1 MSRIGSHHEDEEI
14 VNEVNQVVR
23 DNEGPPPFIDNPE
36 QLIRNHNRAIR
47 EAARLNQGMPEGRV
61 GAAPRQQPR
70 QHPRQH
76 PRQPPLHRQIPRQ
89 RPAFDEYYADEV
101 LREPTMGELS
111 APDFGTQPWCID
123 EGPDL
128 ENIAINTSVVHN
140 LPKFSGNQGESAT
153 THLQRLHG
161 ICQNLKPYGV
171 DVDDCK
177 LKAFY
182 FSLTDS
188 ANDWF
193 LSLPSGSIRTWAQM
207 QKKFVE
213 KYYPAGRAMQVRRQ
227 LQEIRQGPN
236 ETMYEYLE
244 KFNHLERSCCTLG
257 LPEKLIIEYLLDGLR
272 PLDKKLLDAS
282 AGRSMMNL
290 PLSSIRDL
298 VTSVAE
304 NARFREETT
313 RQEEFSRIKNVAQAE
328 VPMSSLP
335 EEMKQMKEMMI
346 QLLRR
351 QPAQMR
357 PCEFCGGLDHRTDT
371 CPTLMENDPEEVNA
385 VGGYQGYNSSD
396 RAGPS
401 RQFGQAPGQNWPND
415 SRQFGQAPGQNWRYD
430 NNAPRRTQQAAP
442 QPAQQFYQPPHRQY
456 NQGGPGQY
464 PPKGPNQ
471 YQAGPSQQGPSKPLE
486 EIVKDLSNTVHQY
499 MAKTDGAIA
508 DLGNQMSQLAT
519 EVTEY
524 KNKPGRLNMQILQDP
539 RENVNAVTLRS
550 EQRRVVEP
558 VEPEE
563 EKDPEMSEED

>member
-14 VNEVNQVVR
+14 DNEVNQVVR
-23 DNEGPPPFIDNPE
+23 DNEGPPPFIDNPK

-61 GAAPRQQPR
+61 GAAPRQ
-70 QHPRQH
+70 H

-89 RPAFDEYYADEV
+89 HPAFDEYYADEV

-123 EGPDL
+123 EGPNL

-161 ICQNLKPYGV
+161 ICKNLKPYGV
-171 DVDDCK
+171 DVDDFK

-244 KFNHLERSCCTLG
+244 KFNHLERSYCTLG

-282 AGRSMMNL
+282 AGGSMMNL
-290 PLSSIRDL
+290 PLSGIREL

-357 PCEFCGGLDHRTDT
+357 PCEFCGGLDHKIDT

-396 RAGPS
+396 RAGLS
-401 RQFGQAPGQNWPND
+401 R
-415 SRQFGQAPGQNWRYD
+415 
-430 NNAPRRTQQAAP
+430 
-442 QPAQQFYQPPHRQY
+442 
-456 NQGGPGQY
+456 
-464 PPKGPNQ
+464 
-471 YQAGPSQQGPSKPLE
+471 
-486 EIVKDLSNTVHQY
+486 
-499 MAKTDGAIA
+499 
-508 DLGNQMSQLAT
+508 
-519 EVTEY
+519 
-524 KNKPGRLNMQILQDP
+524 
-539 RENVNAVTLRS
+539 
-550 EQRRVVEP
+550 
-558 VEPEE
+558 
-563 EKDPEMSEED
+563 